1 MLIGCESLCVCPA
14 NDPQQRSG
22 RLGSEDGRVIGK
34 DHPNLLG
41 VIRRFA
47 AFVPARI
54 GVGTA
59 VDTMF

>member
-1 MLIGCESLCVCPA
+1 MLIGCESLCVRPA

-22 RLGSEDGRVIGK
+22 RLRSEDGRVLGK
-34 DHPNLLG
+34 HHPDLLG

-54 GVGTA
+54 GVRTT